1 MSRESE
7 LPRQQLEVMGRQY
20 GGARQQQQ
28 QHAGTG
34 CVDKTGRGWYQP
46 ESPPPPEASMRGVY
60 KCERCGALGHEAT
73 ICREPNDFPGACRT
87 CVEYGHKSR
96 QCRIASNHADVIA
109 AVPPAMQ
116 CRPSA
121 FAEGAAMG
129 AERAAWQ
136 EQLEKNQSQM

>member
-1 MSRESE
+1 MQGLVELGTLDEGRISRNLCHQERRWGE
-7 LPRQQLEVMGRQY
+7 CL
-20 GGARQQQQ
+20 
-28 QHAGTG
+28 
-34 CVDKTGRGWYQP
+34 
-46 ESPPPPEASMRGVY
+46 